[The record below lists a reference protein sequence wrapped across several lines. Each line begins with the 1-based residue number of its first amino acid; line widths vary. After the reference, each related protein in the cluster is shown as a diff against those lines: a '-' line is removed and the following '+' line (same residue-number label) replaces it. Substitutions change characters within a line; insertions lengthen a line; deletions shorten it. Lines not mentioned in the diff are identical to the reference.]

1 MIKGS
6 IQEEDITEKYNP
18 TKIETLMDKLN
29 SRLEMAKE
37 SENIKKGQQKRSNLK
52 NPEKKE

>member
-1 MIKGS
+1 
-6 IQEEDITEKYNP
+6 
-18 TKIETLMDKLN
+18 MDKLN